1 LIDNVKR
8 LHLILF
14 FAGLATCLGSPAAWA
29 CRYNVLEVGFIDL
42 EIEPY
47 RLFGYVTSEMAPET
61 VSTLR
66 DEIETA
72 LVETNVQFELVNTE
86 RDGDHV
92 ALAYLAQHGIEE
104 SPAAVLVSP
113 DGQSLPIALS
123 DPSVSPGQVIDA
135 ILASAARA
143 EVVKK
148 VAECYGVIL
157 VIEGPDETANALARD
172 AAQAAVD
179 QVTAQME
186 FMPKPIAKGPQVV
199 TLDHES
205 VADEKVLLWSLGAE
219 PADITEPHAAIF
231 YGRGRWIGPLFRGEQ
246 ITKENLERVL
256 FVIGADCECGLDHR
270 WLQGTM
276 LPARWDAGLQA
287 TVAKTLGFDPESPM
301 VKMEMLSIVR
311 RGMGGAGVPGVP
323 FGYREIAVSDEPADA
338 IEIVEEATE
347 VAEPAPHDAVPA
359 MPENVVPTGQD
370 ETPSVPVDVVESSSP
385 LPVVAWTLGAVSAG
399 VVVAGI
405 GVFWVARKR

>member
-1 LIDNVKR
+1 VKR
-8 LHLILF
+8 LHLILLT
-14 FAGLATCLGSPAAWA
+14 AGLIPGWAGTPAWA

-42 EIEPY
+42 EMEPY
-47 RLFGYVTSEMAPET
+47 RLFGYVTSQMTPER

-72 LVETNVQFELVNTE
+72 LVESNVRFELVHTD
-86 RDGDHV
+86 RDTDHP
-92 ALAYLAQHGIEE
+92 ALAYLTQHGIEE
-104 SPAAVLVSP
+104 LPAAVLVSP
-113 DGQSLPIALS
+113 DGQSLPIVLS
-123 DPSVSPGQVIDA
+123 DASISPGRAVS
-135 ILASAARA
+135 SALLSTAQA
-143 EVVKK
+143 EVLKR
-148 VAECYGVIL
+148 VAECYGVVLI
-157 VIEGPDETANALARD
+157 IEGPDETANALARD

-205 VADEKVLLWSLGAE
+205 VADERVLLWSLGAE
-219 PADITEPHAAIF
+219 PADVNEPHAAIF
-231 YGRGRWIGPLFRGEQ
+231 YGRGRWIGPLFRGGQ

-287 TVAKTLGFDPESPM
+287 TVAQTLGFDPESPM

-311 RGMGGAGVPGVP
+311 RGMGGAAVPGVP
-323 FGYREIAVSDEPADA
+323 FGYREIEVSDEPAES
-338 IEIVEEATE
+338 IEVVEDATE
-347 VAEPAPHDAVPA
+347 VAEPAPHEAVPA
-359 MPENVVPTGQD
+359 MPEEVIPTRPSAP
-370 ETPSVPVDVVESSSP
+370 PSVPMDVAEPSSP
-385 LPVVAWTLGAVSAG
+385 LPVVAWALGAVSAG
-399 VVVAGI
+399 VVIAGI
-405 GVFWVARKR
+405 VVFLAARKR